1 MFIKLKKI
9 INKRIARLGNKEKI
23 DLGFIAKSW
32 QENLLLLIE
41 EQKANPAIMVEFD
54 SSCPKRL
61 QNGTLTIEVRSQ
73 ALASEL
79 SLIGFEVM
87 ERINQGMGRRV
98 VKRLFF
104 RIRRVGNA

>member
-32 QENLLLLIE
+32 QDNLLLLIE
-41 EQKANPAIMVEFD
+41 ESKANPAIMAEID
-54 SSCPKRL
+54 SSSPTRL
-61 QNGTLTIEVRSQ
+61 QNGTLTIEVKSQ

-79 SLIGFEVM
+79 SLIGFDIM
-87 ERINQGMGRRV
+87 EKINQSMGRRV

-104 RIRRVGNA
+104 RIRRGNNV